1 MRAREPAKP
10 QQQTY
15 SAFRFGAS
23 QLGPSRLVGSVREI
37 SAEEQVR
44 YHKGSTGQMPCVHAH
59 QQALAG
65 FVDRSA
71 SNKQHVGELCRDAGE
86 PAPYCLA
93 SRKCACR

>member
-44 YHKGSTGQMPCVHAH
+44 HYWGWAGQMPCVHADN
-59 QQALAG
+59 QGLARCI
-65 FVDRSA
+65 DR
-71 SNKQHVGELCRDAGE
+71 QLGG
-86 PAPYCLA
+86 
-93 SRKCACR
+93 